1 MRGMDDDGCRG
12 AFAGDACRSR
22 VYKGEPSRI
31 IMGNGGVGP
40 YNLVYV
46 QLSLGF
52 GGHLFL
58 FFFAKAF
65 SVCDMNLL

>member
-1 MRGMDDDGCRG
+1 MKGWRDG
-12 AFAGDACRSR
+12 FAGDACRSR
-22 VYKGEPSRI
+22 VYRGEPSRI

-52 GGHLFL
+52 GDHFL
-58 FFFAKAF
+58 FYLRRRVVFVTRTCFNIFKT
-65 SVCDMNLL
+65 

>member
-1 MRGMDDDGCRG
+1 MQGWVGLR
-12 AFAGDACRSR
+12 DACRSR
-22 VYKGEPSRI
+22 VYRGEPSRI

-40 YNLVYV
+40 YNLVYA

-52 GGHLFL
+52 GGHLFF